1 MPWNTPTLKEVRSL
15 SRDLTVAYLPGADAS
30 VPNNVLRVVSDD
42 NAALAFQTLLY
53 LDWLSLQL
61 LPDTAEAEWLDRHAQ
76 IWLGGRKA
84 ATYALGTTTLTGI
97 DGTVVP
103 VGTRLQAGNGSLY
116 ETVEQVTLSG
126 PTLVSIH
133 ATTEGAATNAETG
146 SPLALVD
153 AVSGL
158 DGTATVVL
166 LNGGADIEADEL
178 LRARV
183 LERIRKPP
191 MGGSQSDY
199 EEWAKEVPLVTRAWA
214 APNEMG
220 IGTVTVRF
228 MADQLRADVDATG
241 NVIDTSVDGFPLPED
256 VIILRAYLDSK
267 RPVAVKDFFVEAP
280 IPQPIDMTI
289 SGLVNDTSTVRTAI
303 RRELLNMLDERA
315 APGQSIYRSWV
326 DEAISVA
333 VGEDH
338 HELTFTTTAMASLG
352 HLAVLGTITYA

>member
-1 MPWNTPTLKEVRSL
+1 MPWFTPTLKDVRKL

-30 VPNNVLRVVSDD
+30 VPNSVLRVVSDN
-42 NAALAFQTLLY
+42 NAALAHENLLY
-53 LDWLSLQL
+53 LDWLALQL
-61 LPDTAEAEWLDRHAQ
+61 MPDTAEAEWLDRFAQ

-84 ATYALGTTTLTGI
+84 ATYALGTVTFTGI

-103 VGTRLQAGNGSLY
+103 VGTRMQAGNGSLY

-126 PTLVSIH
+126 PTTASIH
-133 ATTEGAATNAETG
+133 AITDGAATNAEAG

-166 LNGGADIEADEL
+166 LNGGADVEADEL

-191 MGGSQSDY
+191 MGGAAYDY
-199 EEWAKEVPLVTRAWA
+199 EAWAKEVPLVTRAWA

-220 IGTVTVRF
+220 IGTVTLRF
-228 MADQLRADVDATG
+228 MADQLRADVDAGG

-256 VIILRAYLDSK
+256 VVIVAAYLDSK
-267 RPVAVKDFFVEAP
+267 RPVAVKDFFVVAP

-289 SGLVNDTSTVRTAI
+289 TGLVNDTSAVRAAI
-303 RRELLNMLDERA
+303 RQGLLNMLDERA